1 MDIESSFELLQRA
14 KAGDAPALERLLDR
28 YRPRL
33 HRWCSG
39 RLPRYAR
46 DFTDTEDIVQEALL
60 GLVRSFDS
68 FDYRGEW
75 SVQAFLRKAA
85 VNRIRDELR
94 RHGAR
99 PRAVAL
105 PDSAE
110 SPSLSPLEQAMGQQA
125 FDRYTRA
132 LETLSAEEREAV
144 IARVELGCSHA
155 EVMQLVDKPSPDA
168 ARMFVARALERVA
181 RAMADDVRQPHDA
194 RVG

>member
-75 SVQAFLRKAA
+75 S
-85 VNRIRDELR
+85 
-94 RHGAR
+94 AR
-99 PRAVAL
+99 PLAVAL